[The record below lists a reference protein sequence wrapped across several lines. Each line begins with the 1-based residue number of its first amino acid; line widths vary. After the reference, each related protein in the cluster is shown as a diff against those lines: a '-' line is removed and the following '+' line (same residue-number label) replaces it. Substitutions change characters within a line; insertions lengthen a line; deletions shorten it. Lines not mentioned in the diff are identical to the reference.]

1 MQQQTKGSTGVLRG
15 YGALTDSAWT
25 LGMGSANQ
33 PVQPEYMCAT
43 RVAQAR
49 AGIARLNLRYE

>member
-25 LGMGSANQ
+25 LERGSTNQ
-33 PVQPEYMCAT
+33 PMQPEYLCAT
-43 RVAQAR
+43 RLAQAR

>member
-1 MQQQTKGSTGVLRG
+1 MQQQTTGSTSVLRG
-15 YGALTDSAWT
+15 YGALTGSAWT
-25 LGMGSANQ
+25 LERGSANQ
-33 PVQPEYMCAT
+33 HVQPEYKCAT